1 MRNYVL
7 SNSKLASI
15 WLFFILF
22 CGAALLRQT
31 VLQPNFPLQTNIL
44 ALLPENQ
51 QDPVA
56 QQAFRQIAAN
66 LSNKVVFLL
75 AAEDKEKLLKGVQ
88 AFSEKLLQTALF
100 SQFSAQLSKQ
110 DRRAWGKLY
119 FPYRAQLLNEAQRA
133 RLKNT
138 PQSQV
143 TKVMQQVYTP
153 FAGVTGNELKNDPF
167 LLFREFI
174 SGQAVSSNFTLEQG
188 YLSTSYQGKHYI
200 ILHADLLKSPYNI
213 ALQGNIKNLT
223 ALEKEIKTQF
233 DLQILHTGTLFYAAY
248 GTQSARDEIST
259 IGIGS
264 LVGII
269 LLILLVYRS
278 VLPLALALLSI
289 SCGLLVA
296 FVATVAVFGKVHL
309 FSLVFG
315 ASLIGVSID
324 YAFHYLTE
332 RLVSKDNWQPDLA
345 LTHIFNAITL
355 GLLTSLI
362 GYLGLLIAPFPGLQ
376 QLSLFSVVGLL
387 ASYLTVVCWYPFL
400 TKTAS
405 TAAVPKLSL
414 LNRWLRLWQNPKLR
428 FFLPVSLLIFS
439 FIGFSTLR
447 FDDDIRQL
455 QALPEDLKAQEAE
468 IKTVS
473 GVGQNPQLLLVRANS
488 EQALLTRLEE
498 AEEQLSRWEKQQVLS
513 DYQSIAQYV
522 PSEKTQ
528 KENFKLVESLY
539 QRQGGRLSGKLNF
552 ATPIIF
558 ENQFKLLTVDD
569 FLSSSVSQTLRFLWL
584 KEIDG
589 IHSAVILLHQVKDPK
604 TVKAFINLHNDL
616 TYLDKAD
623 QVSHIFKKYRVQISK
638 LLIGAY
644 GLISLLLIWRYGL
657 KLGILVISPPVIA
670 ACVGL
675 AVTGIAGIPITIF
688 NLLALILILAIGIDY
703 TLFFAEQN
711 KNHAAKYTLLA
722 ITLSAFTTVLS
733 FGLLSLSETQAI
745 HGFGITLLSGIIVA
759 WILAP
764 LAMNSRN

>member
-1 MRNYVL
+1 MP
-7 SNSKLASI
+7 SNFKLATV

-22 CGAALLRQT
+22 CGAALLKQT
-31 VLQPNFPLQTNIL
+31 LLQPSLPLQTNIL

-51 QDPVA
+51 QDTVA
-56 QQAFRQIAAN
+56 QQAFQQIAAN
-66 LSNKVVFLL
+66 LSNKVVFLF
-75 AAEDKEKLLKGVQ
+75 AGKDKEKLLDGVK
-88 AFSEKLLQTALF
+88 AFSNKLLKTDLF
-100 SQFSAQLSKQ
+100 AQFSAQLSEQ
-110 DRRAWGKLY
+110 DRQAWGKLY
-119 FPYRAQLLNEAQRA
+119 FPYRAQLLNKAQKT
-133 RLKNT
+133 RLKND

-143 TKVMQQVYTP
+143 TKVLQQLYTP
-153 FAGVTGNELKNDPF
+153 FAGVTGSELKNDPF

-174 SGQAVSSNFTLEQG
+174 AGQAVSSNFTLEQG
-188 YLSTSYQGKHYI
+188 YLTTKYQGKDYI
-200 ILHADLLKSPYNI
+200 ILQADLLESPYNI
-213 ALQGNIKNLT
+213 KLQANIKNLT
-223 ALEKEIKTQF
+223 ALETEIKTQF

-259 IGIGS
+259 IGLGS

-289 SCGLLVA
+289 GCGLLVA
-296 FVATVAVFGKVHL
+296 FVVTVAVFGKVHL

-315 ASLIGVSID
+315 ASLMGVSID

-332 RLVSKDNWQPDLA
+332 RLVTKDNWQPDLA
-345 LTHIFNAITL
+345 LKHIFNAITL

-387 ASYLTVVCWYPFL
+387 AAYLTVVCWYPFL
-400 TKTAS
+400 TKSAS
-405 TAAVPKLSL
+405 QATIPKLALFS
-414 LNRWLRLWQNPKLR
+414 RWLKLWQNPKLR

-455 QALPEDLKAQEAE
+455 QALPDNLKAQEAE

-473 GVGQNPQLLLVRANS
+473 GVGQNPQLLLVRANN
-488 EQALLTRLEE
+488 EQALLRRLEE
-498 AEEQLSRWEKQQVLS
+498 TGEQLALWKTNQLLS

-539 QRQGGRLSGKLNF
+539 QKQGTLLSEKLHF
-552 ATPIIF
+552 STPIRF
-558 ENQFKLLTVDD
+558 ENKFKLLTVDD
-569 FLSSSVSQTLRFLWL
+569 FLSSTVSKSLDFLWL
-584 KEIDG
+584 KEMKG
-589 IHSAVILLHQVKDPK
+589 IHSAVILLHQIKDLKKVKS
-604 TVKAFINLHNDL
+604 FIDLHNDL
-616 TYLDKAD
+616 TYLNKAD
-623 QVSHIFKKYRVQISK
+623 QVSHIFKKYRIRISK

-644 GLISLLLIWRYGL
+644 ALISLLLIWRYGF
-657 KLGILVISPPVIA
+657 KLGVLVISPPVIA

-675 AVTGIAGIPITIF
+675 AVTGFAGIAITIF
-688 NLLALILILAIGIDY
+688 NLLALILILGIGIDY

-711 KNHAAKYTLLA
+711 KTHAAKYTLLA

-745 HGFGITLLSGIIVA
+745 HGFGVTLLSGIIVA

-764 LAMNSRN
+764 LAMNTRKR

>member
-1 MRNYVL
+1 ML
-7 SNSKLASI
+7 SNSKLAAL
-15 WLFFILF
+15 WLFFILL
-22 CGAALLRQT
+22 CGAALLKQT
-31 VLQPNFPLQTNIL
+31 LLQPDFPLQTDVL

-56 QQAFRQIAAN
+56 QQAFGQIAAN
-66 LSNKVVFLL
+66 LSNKVVFLF
-75 AAEDKEKLLKGVQ
+75 ASDDKAQLVDGVK
-88 AFSEKLLQTALF
+88 AFSEKLLQTELF
-100 SQFSAQLSKQ
+100 AQFSAQLSEQ
-110 DRRAWGKLY
+110 DQQSWGKLY

-133 RLKNT
+133 VLKNS

-143 TKVMQQVYTP
+143 TKVLQQVYTP
-153 FAGVTGNELKNDPF
+153 FSGVTGSELKDDPF
-167 LLFREFI
+167 LLFRDFI
-174 SGQAVSSNFTLEQG
+174 SGQGAASNFTLEQG
-188 YLSTSYQGKHYI
+188 YLATSYQGKHYI
-200 ILHADLLKSPYNI
+200 ILHAELLESPYNMD
-213 ALQGNIKNLT
+213 LQSKIKNLT
-223 ALEKEIKTQF
+223 TLEKEIKTRF
-233 DLQILHTGTLFYAAY
+233 GLQILHTGTLFYAAY
-248 GTQSARDEIST
+248 GTQSAVNEIST

-264 LVGII
+264 LAGII

-296 FVATVAVFGKVHL
+296 FVVTVAVFGKVHL

-345 LTHIFNAITL
+345 LKHIFNAITL

-387 ASYLTVVCWYPFL
+387 AAYLSVVCWYPFL

-405 TAAVPKLSL
+405 TAAVPRLTFLSS
-414 LNRWLRLWQNPKLR
+414 WLSLWQNPKLR
-428 FFLPVSLLIFS
+428 LYLPLSLLVLS
-439 FIGFSTLR
+439 FIGFTTLR

-455 QALPEDLKAQEAE
+455 QALPENLKAQEE
-468 IKTVS
+468 QIKTVS
-473 GVGQNPQLLLVRANS
+473 GVGQNQQLLLVRADS
-488 EQALLTRLEE
+488 EQALLIRLEE
-498 AEEQLSRWEKQQVLS
+498 VGEQLSQWKKHRVLS
-513 DYQSIAQYV
+513 DYQSIAQYL

-539 QRQGGRLSGKLNF
+539 QRQGRRLSAQLNF
-552 ATPIIF
+552 STPIRF
-558 ENQFKLLTVDD
+558 ESQFKLLTVQD
-569 FLSSSVSQTLRFLWL
+569 FLSSSVSQSLGFLWL
-584 KEIDG
+584 KEING
-589 IHSAVILLHQVKDPK
+589 IHSAVILLHQVKDPG
-604 TVKAFINLHNDL
+604 TIKAFINLHDDL

-638 LLIGAY
+638 LLIAAY

-657 KLGILVISPPVIA
+657 KLGLLVIGPPVIA
-670 ACVGL
+670 ACAGL
-675 AVTGIAGIPITIF
+675 AVTSVVGIPITIF
-688 NLLALILILAIGIDY
+688 NLLALILILGIGIDY

-711 KNHAAKYTLLA
+711 KTHAAKHTLLA
-722 ITLSAFTTVLS
+722 ITLSALTTVLS

-764 LAMNSRN
+764 LAMKTRN

>member
-1 MRNYVL
+1 ML
-7 SNSKLASI
+7 SNSKLATL

-22 CGAALLRQT
+22 CGAALVRQT
-31 VLQPNFPLQTNIL
+31 LLQPNFPLQTDIL

-66 LSNKVVFLL
+66 LSNKVVFLF
-75 AAEDKEKLLKGVQ
+75 AGEDKAKLVDGVKAFSDKLLKT
-88 AFSEKLLQTALF
+88 ELF
-100 SQFSAQLSKQ
+100 SRFSAQLSEQ
-110 DRRAWGKLY
+110 DQQEWGRLY

-133 RLKNT
+133 RLKNA

-143 TKVMQQVYTP
+143 TKVLQQVYTP
-153 FAGVTGNELKNDPF
+153 FAGVTGSELKNDPF
-167 LLFREFI
+167 LLFRDFI
-174 SGQAVSSNFTLEQG
+174 SGRGVSSNFTLEQG
-188 YLSTSYQGKHYI
+188 YLSTSYQGKQYI
-200 ILHADLLKSPYNI
+200 ILHADLLKSPYNMS
-213 ALQGNIKNLT
+213 LQGNVKNLT
-223 ALEKEIKTQF
+223 ALETEIQTQF

-296 FVATVAVFGKVHL
+296 FVVTVAVFGKVHL

-332 RLVSKDNWQPDLA
+332 RLVTKDNWQPDLA
-345 LTHIFNAITL
+345 LKHIFNAITL
-355 GLLTSLI
+355 GLITSLI

-376 QLSLFSVVGLL
+376 QLSLFSVIGLL
-387 ASYLTVVCWYPFL
+387 AAYLTVVCCYPFL

-405 TAAVPKLSL
+405 TAAVPKLALFS
-414 LNRWLRLWQNPKLR
+414 RWLSLWQNPRLR

-455 QALPEDLKAQEAE
+455 QTLPEDLKAQEAE

-473 GVGQNPQLLLVRANS
+473 GVGQNQQLLLVRANS

-498 AEEQLSRWEKQQVLS
+498 AGEQLTRWKKDKVLS

-539 QRQGGRLSGKLNF
+539 RRQGDLLSGQLNF
-552 ATPIIF
+552 STPIRF
-558 ENQFKLLTVDD
+558 DNQFKLLTVAD
-569 FLSSSVSQTLRFLWL
+569 FLSSTVSQSLGFLWL
-584 KEIDG
+584 KEIEG
-589 IHSAVILLHQVKDPK
+589 VHSAVILLNQVNDPK
-604 TVKAFINLHNDL
+604 TVKSFINLHDDL

-623 QVSHIFKKYRVQISK
+623 EVSHIFKKYRVQISK

-675 AVTGIAGIPITIF
+675 AVTSVAGIAITIF
-688 NLLALILILAIGIDY
+688 NLLALILILGIGIDY
-703 TLFFAEQN
+703 TLFFAEQ
-711 KNHAAKYTLLA
+711 KKWHAAKHTLLA

>member
-1 MRNYVL
+1 VP
-7 SNSKLASI
+7 SNSKLAAV
-15 WLFFILF
+15 WLFFILL
-22 CGAALLRQT
+22 CGAALLKQT
-31 VLQPNFPLQTNIL
+31 LLQPNFPLQTDVL

-56 QQAFRQIAAN
+56 QQAFEQIADN
-66 LSNKVVFLL
+66 LSNKVVFLFSG
-75 AAEDKEKLLKGVQ
+75 EDKAKLVDGVQ
-88 AFSEKLLQTALF
+88 AFSEKLLQTELF
-100 SQFSAQLSKQ
+100 AQFSAQLSEQ
-110 DRRAWGKLY
+110 DQQSWGKLY

-133 RLKNT
+133 RLKNA

-143 TKVMQQVYTP
+143 TKVLQQVYTP

-174 SGQAVSSNFTLEQG
+174 SAQGASSNFTLDQG
-188 YLSTSYQGKHYI
+188 YLSTEYQGKDYI
-200 ILHADLLKSPYNI
+200 ILHATLLKSPYNMQ
-213 ALQGNIKNLT
+213 LQAKVKNLT
-223 ALEKEIKTQF
+223 KLETEIKTRF
-233 DLQILHTGTLFYAAY
+233 DLQISHTGTLFYAAY
-248 GTQSARDEIST
+248 GTQSAVDEIST

-264 LVGII
+264 IVGII

-296 FVATVAVFGKVHL
+296 FVVTVAVFGKVHL
-309 FSLVFG
+309 FSLIFG

-332 RLVSKDNWQPDLA
+332 RLVTKDNWQPDLA
-345 LTHIFNAITL
+345 LKHIFNAITL
-355 GLLTSLI
+355 GLITSLI

-387 ASYLTVVCWYPFL
+387 AAYLSVVCWYPFL

-405 TAAVPKLSL
+405 TAAVPKLAL
-414 LNRWLRLWQNPKLR
+414 LSRWLSLWQNPKLR
-428 FFLPVSLLIFS
+428 LFLPVSLLILS

-455 QALPEDLKAQEAE
+455 QALPENLQAQEAQ

-473 GVGQNPQLLLVRANS
+473 GAGQSQQLLLVRANS

-498 AEEQLSRWEKQQVLS
+498 AGEQLTRWKKHQVLS
-513 DYQSIAQYV
+513 DFQSIAQYV

-528 KENFKLVESLY
+528 KENFKLIESLY
-539 QRQGGRLSGKLNF
+539 QKQGSLLSKQLNF
-552 ATPIIF
+552 STPIRF
-558 ENQFKLLTVDD
+558 DNQFKLLTVAD
-569 FLSSSVSQTLRFLWL
+569 FLSSPVSQSLGFLWL

-589 IHSAVILLHQVKDPK
+589 LHSAVILLNQVKDPS
-604 TVKAFINLHNDL
+604 TVKAFINLHDDL

-657 KLGILVISPPVIA
+657 KLGVLVISPPVIA
-670 ACVGL
+670 ACAGL
-675 AVTGIAGIPITIF
+675 AVTSVVGIPITIF
-688 NLLALILILAIGIDY
+688 NLLALILILGIGIDY
-703 TLFFAEQN
+703 TLFFAEQ
-711 KNHAAKYTLLA
+711 KKTHAAKHTLLA
-722 ITLSAFTTVLS
+722 ITLSAITTVLS

-759 WILAP
+759 WTLAP
-764 LAMNSRN
+764 LAMNNRN